1 MNNFDLSTGSRYD
14 EMLAALRRHGY
25 RITPQRVALL
35 RLIAN
40 SKDHPSASQ
49 FYEVIRRQFPNIS
62 QATVYKTLATL
73 LQIGQVFQV
82 DLHGDSHY
90 DGSYPK
96 PHPHLV
102 CTRCGKITDGE
113 ASLAENLLAKLQAG
127 TGYTNLQPQITL
139 YGLCPACQQGSH
151 SGL

>member
-25 RITPQRVALL
+25 RITPQRVELP
-35 RLIAN
+35 RLITN
-40 SKDHPSASQ
+40 GKDHPSASQ
-49 FYEVIRRQFPNIS
+49 FYVVLRRQFPNIS

-90 DGSYPK
+90 DACYRK

-113 ASLAENLLAKLQAG
+113 ANLAENLLAELQAG

-139 YGLCPACQQGSH
+139 YGFCPACQQEPQ
-151 SGL
+151 SGF

>member
-25 RITPQRVALL
+25 RITPQRVELP
-35 RLIAN
+35 RLITN

-49 FYEVIRRQFPNIS
+49 FFVVLRRQFPNIS
-62 QATVYKTLATL
+62 QVTVYKTLATL

-90 DGSYPK
+90 DACYRK

-102 CTRCGKITDGE
+102 CTCCGKITDGE

-139 YGLCPACQQGSH
+139 YGFCPACQQEPQ
-151 SGL
+151 SGF